1 MDACR
6 FGGVSNVKLFNLHS
20 EFGKF
25 RCSWLF
31 TPCMT
36 KYSGVERL
44 SSCRKTPAWY
54 ETMRSVRYDRQLQGS
69 SLSMSCA
76 SSSENISE
84 AIELEKSKAI
94 RSQIIPQE
102 VESFISTLCDT
113 SSIVE
118 VKLKRTG
125 FQLYVKRSVEQKDLP
140 APLPYLPAV
149 QPDNVNQVSHSNGSA
164 AATPLAIS
172 PAKSSAGGIQRIL
185 DTASD
190 EGLVILQSPKVGYF
204 RRSRTIKGKRAPPSC
219 KEKQEVKEGQVLCYI
234 EQLGGEIPIESD
246 VSGEVIKILREDG
259 EPVGYGDALIA
270 ILPSFPGIK
279 LQ

>member
-25 RCSWLF
+25 RCGWLF

-44 SSCRKTPAWY
+44 SSCRKTPAWH

-69 SLSMSCA
+69 SLSMSRA

-118 VKLKRTG
+118 LSYFTLFAVI
-125 FQLYVKRSVEQKDLP
+125 
-140 APLPYLPAV
+140 V

-172 PAKSSAGGIQRIL
+172 PAKSSPGGIQRIL